1 MKHWKGLV
9 LGLAL
14 ALLVAGP
21 VLAQEEGAEKPAKAK
36 KAAKES
42 KAEKSALRG
51 EYAIMASE
59 CQMTDVQKA
68 ELEAALKAKSDALAA
83 WEEANKAKIE
93 DLKKQQADAK
103 EKGDKEAQ
111 KRVGDEV
118 KALKEQLSALETE
131 RSAKIAAVLTSE
143 QCQMWEGFKLYRALM
158 GRYAKAELDEGQKAK
173 VRALANEAAKKMLAV
188 TGADKEAKGQVEKD
202 LKASVENDVLTA
214 EQKEKMKPA
223 AKEPKP
229 KAPKE
234 EKAGK
239 EGGEKPAEAPAEM

>member
-1 MKHWKGLV
+1 
-9 LGLAL
+9 
-14 ALLVAGP
+14 
-21 VLAQEEGAEKPAKAK
+21 
-36 KAAKES
+36 
-42 KAEKSALRG
+42 
-51 EYAIMASE
+51 MASE

-68 ELEAALKAKSDALAA
+68 ELEAALKAKSDAVAA

-111 KRVGDEV
+111 KRVGEET
-118 KALKEQLSALETE
+118 KALKEQLSALEAE
-131 RSAKIAAVLTSE
+131 RSVKIAAVLTSE

-158 GRYAKAELDEGQKAK
+158 GRYSKAELDEGQKAK

-188 TGADKEAKGQVEKD
+188 EGAGKEAEDAKDKIEKD

-214 EQKEKMKPA
+214 EQKEKLNA
-223 AKEPKP
+223 P

-234 EKAGK
+234 KTPKTGAEGAK
-239 EGGEKPAEAPAEM
+239 EGPAEM